1 MGGNQASRTKGGYL
15 KCIKVIHLFFPTTM
29 KEQCLRFK
37 YISQD
42 AEHNIPTLISNV
54 IQQDDEYRC
63 ATTHVGMD
71 DGKQED

>member
-1 MGGNQASRTKGGYL
+1 
-15 KCIKVIHLFFPTTM
+15 M